1 MQMRR
6 WLSVTK
12 KSLSDL
18 DKSVF
23 NFLVYELQPVADF
36 TVVFK
41 RAKRTKSK
49 QQRRQYAEFGPK

>member
-36 TVVFK
+36 TVV
-41 RAKRTKSK
+41 
-49 QQRRQYAEFGPK
+49 